1 MGEDPRSDSVEI
13 LMSVSAWRW
22 HGMPMLT
29 IGGTGQAPG
38 TEGRH
43 RGGGAVTACVAVAAV
58 ALAVLHV
65 DGVGVVDPTVQT
77 ISDYVAVP
85 GGYALLGVAAL
96 ALAAATVL
104 LAGRLRPAGLVD
116 PAPPAGWLVAAG
128 VGLAGTAVFPTN
140 IPGTDVDL
148 VANLHRVGG
157 TIALVALPVAAWM
170 IARRA
175 ARSTALRPSTPAL
188 TWVSGAMAGL
198 SAVFLL
204 SHVPIVIT
212 GSPIL
217 TAEGVLQRVLYA
229 VVMVVLLMI
238 ARATRS
244 SIDAVRVEA
253 DQAPGTAEVR
263 GIA

>member
-1 MGEDPRSDSVEI
+1 
-13 LMSVSAWRW
+13 
-22 HGMPMLT
+22 
-29 IGGTGQAPG
+29 
-38 TEGRH
+38 
-43 RGGGAVTACVAVAAV
+43 VAAV
-58 ALAVLHV
+58 ALAVLHI
-65 DGVGVVDPTVQT
+65 DGVGVVDPMVQT

-96 ALAAATVL
+96 ALAATAVL

-116 PAPPAGWLVAAG
+116 PAPPAGWLVAGG

-148 VANLHRVGG
+148 AAHLHRLGG
-157 TIALVALPVAAWM
+157 GVALVALPVAAWM

-175 ARSTALRPSTPAL
+175 ARTESGGTAGLRAAAPAL
-188 TWVSGAMAGL
+188 TWFAGIVAGL
-198 SAVFLL
+198 SALFLL

-212 GSPIL
+212 GSPVF
-217 TAEGVLQRVLYA
+217 TVEGAVQRVLYA
-229 VVMVVLLMI
+229 VVMVVLMMI

-244 SIDAVRVEA
+244 AIDAVRVEA